1 MFTTEKM
8 NTAFVLGLVLVA
20 SATVGASVDGVCEGN
35 SENCTPNYSSFA
47 LVNAS
52 NKIDADFAEYTS
64 QLVDKSFYF
73 LIMSSEFDKYHMD
86 RPGFQ
91 KLYRKMSDKAWEDA
105 IDLMKYRS
113 RRGVDGYLKQ
123 PDQPYDFAK
132 KLSAMTELSSLQTAV
147 EVEKSLA
154 TKAHLIH
161 QKVSHDHFTKSGAE
175 KIHYDPDTAHYLDEK
190 IINYQ
195 SGVLRD
201 LAGYVQTLHKIT
213 KNGEVG
219 KDQAED
225 LALHLFDEYLEKSL

>member
-123 PDQPYDFAK
+123 PDQ
-132 KLSAMTELSSLQTAV
+132 
-147 EVEKSLA
+147 
-154 TKAHLIH
+154 

>member
-1 MFTTEKM
+1 M

-175 KIHYDPDTAHYLDEK
+175 KIHYDPDTAHFLDEK

>member
-1 MFTTEKM
+1 M